1 MADNW
6 SEQVLHFWFD
16 ELGSDNWFGSSDT
29 VDEQIIERFQEL
41 WEEQKAKIAADF
53 LETPETALAA
63 IILFDQ
69 FPRNMFRDTAEA
81 FATDHLALQIAKEAI
96 DREMD
101 HKLTEDQ
108 RSFLYMPFM
117 HSEDLEDQTRSL
129 GLFTALGTE
138 DNIKFAK
145 THRDVIV
152 QYGRFP
158 HRNAVL
164 GRETRPE
171 EQVAIDQGSGW

>member
-6 SEQVLHFWFD
+6 SADVLDFWFD
-16 ELGSDNWFGSSDT
+16 ELGPDDWFGSGEA
-29 VDEQIIERFQEL
+29 VDEQITERFQEL
-41 WEEQKAKIAADF
+41 WEEQKSRIATDF
-53 LETPETALAA
+53 LDTPETALAA

-101 HKLTEDQ
+101 HKLSEDQ
-108 RSFLYMPFM
+108 RMFTYMPFM
-117 HSEDLEDQTRSL
+117 HSENLEDQTRCL
-129 GLFTALGTE
+129 GLFTALGAE
-138 DNIKFAK
+138 NNIKFAK
-145 THRDVIV
+145 AHRDVILK
-152 QYGRFP
+152 YGRFP

-171 EQVAIDQGSGW
+171 EQAAIDAGAKW